1 MSLHALQFAA
11 LGDPTRCRIVELL
24 ADGAMPVHALAGR
37 FDISRPAISRHLRV
51 LREAGIVREEKMGR
65 ENLYALRREQ
75 LGPARDWIAGVF
87 PLEPARRVAGRPPV
101 SGIVPKTTRARKAST
116 DAPPKVDAAP
126 TPTTANTR
134 QEQMEF
140 DL

>member
-24 ADGAMPVHALAGR
+24 AGEAMPVHALAGR

-87 PLEPARRVAGRPPV
+87 PSGTAKRVTREPAASRT
-101 SGIVPKTTRARKAST
+101 VPKTIPAKKASKAASPKVRAAP
-116 DAPPKVDAAP
+116 APPSESAGEK
-126 TPTTANTR
+126 
-134 QEQMEF
+134 QMEF